1 MPRWPKKNRQ
11 AKLSRSQ
18 GDHGSN
24 VSDGS
29 AMDWRELAKWSSDRL
44 SITCTLCSKV
54 LSAPKRKVFSFQRHV
69 KLVHSDFNPTECQPE
84 NQAKAKAAN
93 VKNLKNRWQKRAS
106 NRVHPGSLKTGMRL
120 RSRRLT
126 EYARTVARQTGKRQS
141 SLKQPCELEI
151 EAVEEHSVS
160 SLDSSKCNVG
170 QAEARESKSSLMN
183 EGSYLRH
190 FISDGTV
197 RDCEPTSATDVQGQV
212 KQFATCVLEL
222 KYSDPARFTD
232 EDLAAICSINWQIH
246 GQRSSDRKMVICKWC
261 EAQYPLEGEN
271 LLGNFLGHLSKHHS
285 IEYLA
290 GRSISDVLEAN
301 LALSRIY
308 VICNV
313 CHSAIFTKIAD
324 FDSHLKDHHQVHPQ
338 RS

>member
-106 NRVHPGSLKTGMRL
+106 NRVHPGVCSNGCSPNWK
-120 RSRRLT
+120 
-126 EYARTVARQTGKRQS
+126 
-141 SLKQPCELEI
+141 
-151 EAVEEHSVS
+151 EAVQPETAI
-160 SLDSSKCNVG
+160 KCNVG

-246 GQRSSDRKMVICKWC
+246 GQRSSDRKMATSWGTC
-261 EAQYPLEGEN
+261 
-271 LLGNFLGHLSKHHS
+271 LSTT
-285 IEYLA
+285 
-290 GRSISDVLEAN
+290 
-301 LALSRIY
+301 AL
-308 VICNV
+308 N
-313 CHSAIFTKIAD
+313 T
-324 FDSHLKDHHQVHPQ
+324 
-338 RS
+338 